1 MLSALLP
8 FAFPVF
14 FLLAGAS
21 ARFAL
26 QTRSVRSFLAE
37 RSARLLVPLVVGMV
51 VVVPVTGYIIALHT
65 GTWSGSFL
73 AYLPAYPGM
82 VLDSSITVGF
92 RPLVFQT
99 VAMHLWFLGWL
110 FLFCVIASP
119 VFAFL
124 STTRGRSFVDW
135 LARGSRWRGSTLL
148 FALPITLLALP
159 LFGVSSPAGW
169 DWAAFGLW
177 GATFVVGYVIFSD
190 ERLVAAARRDLL
202 PASAAAVLGVAA

>member
-65 GTWSGSFL
+65 PARGRNRSWRTCPPIREWSST
-73 AYLPAYPGM
+73 P
-82 VLDSSITVGF
+82 
-92 RPLVFQT
+92 
-99 VAMHLWFLGWL
+99 
-110 FLFCVIASP
+110 ASP
-119 VFAFL
+119 
-124 STTRGRSFVDW
+124 
-135 LARGSRWRGSTLL
+135 
-148 FALPITLLALP
+148 
-159 LFGVSSPAGW
+159 
-169 DWAAFGLW
+169 
-177 GATFVVGYVIFSD
+177 
-190 ERLVAAARRDLL
+190 
-202 PASAAAVLGVAA
+202 